1 MRLSF
6 SKFAYLMVSISFM
19 FSFLAWRECKTLWIV
34 KREYYEETRYDLEKE
49 KIKMGVKEIPYEVV
63 EGEMFIKLG
72 LSLVGSF
79 EVPPLPEIKKL
90 PFVVYRIE
98 GGYGKGIRMAI
109 SIDKLSKMFTIG
121 FNSYMKTG
129 FSRGGRFYLNVSGEY
144 FSKHKE
150 PLLKLSPYVVKPGDT
165 LWDIAKRFNITIDSI
180 ISANEL
186 KSVDFLKI
194 GQVIKIP
201 NVSGVFHKVG
211 RDENLEKIAKT
222 YNVDVDQIKKYNDG
236 LKEFKVG
243 ALIFIPG
250 GKLPEEKQPS
260 RPRWLASRGT
270 SQRFIWPLEGTV
282 NSHFGWRRDPLSR
295 RREFHSGIDIDG
307 NAGEYI
313 RASRAGKVVY
323 AGWQSGYG
331 LLIVIDHG
339 DGWETYYAHCSRIN
353 VRTGQYVR
361 QGEIIGR
368 VGSTGRTTGSHLHF
382 EIRNNGRPVN
392 PLYYLR

>member
-1 MRLSF
+1 MKLSF
-6 SKFAYLMVSISFM
+6 SKFVYLMVGISFV

-34 KREYYEETRYDLEKE
+34 RKEFYEETRYDLEKE
-49 KIKMGVKEIPYEVV
+49 KIKMGMRELPPELIG
-63 EGEMFIKLG
+63 GEMFIRL
-72 LSLVGSF
+72 GSF
-79 EVPPLPEIKKL
+79 STGFLEIPPLPEIKRA

-98 GGYGKGIRMAI
+98 GGYGKGVRVAI
-109 SIDKLSKMFTIG
+109 SIDKLSKIFAME
-121 FNSYMKTG
+121 FNSYQKAG
-129 FSRGGRFYLNVSGEY
+129 FSKGGSFYLSVSGES
-144 FSKHKE
+144 FSKCKE

-165 LWDIAKRFNITIDSI
+165 LWDIAKRFNITLDTI
-180 ISANEL
+180 ISANDL
-186 KSVDFLKI
+186 KSVDLLKV

-201 NVSGVFHKVG
+201 NVSGVFHKVSK
-211 RDENLEKIAKT
+211 DENLEKIAKL
-222 YNVDVDQIKKYNDG
+222 YNVDVDQIKKYNEE
-236 LKEFKVG
+236 LKELKVG
-243 ALIFIPG
+243 MLIFIPG

-260 RPRWLASRGT
+260 RPRWLASRGS
-270 SQRFIWPLEGTV
+270 SQRFIWPLEGVV

-295 RREFHSGIDIDG
+295 RREFHSGIDIEGGTGDF
-307 NAGEYI
+307 I

-323 AGWQSGYG
+323 AGWQAGYG
-331 LLIVIDHG
+331 LLIVLDHG

-353 VRTGQYVR
+353 VRVGQYVR